1 MPPVAKRKPLSS
13 HQREVLTRLARLSG
27 GPEAAHPF
35 KWVALENIGSRT
47 ACEHLVR
54 KGYAESRVER
64 GPRGGKRAFYRPATE
79 SPVVRSRFASLD
91 ERRA

>member
-1 MPPVAKRKPLSS
+1 MPPVAKRKPLTS
-13 HQREVLTRLARLSG
+13 HQREVFTRLTMLSG
-27 GPEAAHPF
+27 DAF
-35 KWVALENIGSRT
+35 RWVALVNIGSRT